1 MSGHRRRSSRTGD
14 PLNLIRIRGV
24 AETLGMDEE
33 LLTIYQQAGQ
43 DAMYEVVTDR
53 REIREV

>member
-1 MSGHRRRSSRTGD
+1 
-14 PLNLIRIRGV
+14 
-24 AETLGMDEE
+24 MDEE